1 MTETD
6 FILSE
11 FDTSKTSNGSVT
23 WKTPSNIALVKYWGK
38 QEPQIPE
45 NASISFTLDACFTLT
60 TLEYKLK
67 DECHLERSRK
77 VILNSHNEMLKQ
89 VQHDETGF
97 NFEIFFEGEKKD
109 DFKPKIQKFFERIE
123 QYVPFLKDY
132 NFVIKSRNSFPHSS
146 GIASS
151 ASGMSALAL
160 CIMSLEKEVTERS
173 RSEITADYFNK
184 KASFLARLGSG
195 SACRS
200 IEGELIVWGNH
211 SKIEGSSNLFGVKF
225 PFEMHKNFKN
235 YHDTILLVDE
245 GEKQVS
251 STVGHQLMYNHPFA
265 QQRFQQ
271 ANENLSKISE
281 VLKNGDLKQFIAIV
295 ESEALSLHA
304 MMLTSNPYFILMK
317 PNTLKIINKIWE
329 FRAVTNSTI
338 CFTLDAGANVHILF
352 PEAEKESVTKFI
364 VNELIQYCQ
373 ENHYICDRIG
383 KGSLRMKNE

>member
-6 FILSE
+6 FILSNFE
-11 FDTSKTSNGSVT
+11 TSKASKGSVT

-38 QEPQIPE
+38 QEPQLPE
-45 NASISFTLDACFTLT
+45 NTSISFTLDACFTLT
-60 TLEYKLK
+60 TLEFIKL
-67 DECHLERSRK
+67 DTERSRSAG
-77 VILNSHNEMLKQ
+77 SHNEMLKQ
-89 VQHDETGF
+89 VQHDVNSF
-97 NFEIFFEGEKKD
+97 NFEIYFEGEKMN

-123 QYVPFLKDY
+123 KYVPFLKEY
-132 NFVIKSRNSFPHSS
+132 EFVIKSRNSFPHSS

-160 CIMSLEKEVTERS
+160 CVMSLEKELNPS
-173 RSEITADYFNK
+173 ISEEYFNK

-200 IEGELIVWGNH
+200 IEGELIVWGKH
-211 SKIEGSSNLFGVKF
+211 TEVEGSSNLFGVKF
-225 PFEMHKNFKN
+225 PYKVHENFKN

-251 STVGHQLMYNHPFA
+251 STVGHQLMYNHPYA

-271 ANENLSKISE
+271 ANNNISKISE
-281 VLKNGDLKQFIAIV
+281 VLQNGNLKKFVEIV

-304 MMLTSNPYFILMK
+304 MMMTSNPYFILMK

-329 FRAVTNSTI
+329 YRAVTKSNI
-338 CFTLDAGANVHILF
+338 CFTLDAGANVHVLF
-352 PEAEKESVTKFI
+352 PEAEKETVNNFI
-364 VNELIQYCQ
+364 INELIQFCQ

-383 KGSLRMKNE
+383 HGAKQLKMDN